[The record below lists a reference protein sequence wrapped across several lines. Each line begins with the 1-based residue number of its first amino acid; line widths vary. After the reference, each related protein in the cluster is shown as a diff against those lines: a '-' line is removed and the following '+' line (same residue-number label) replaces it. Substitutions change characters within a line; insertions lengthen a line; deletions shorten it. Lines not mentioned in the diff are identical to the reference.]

1 MATGDYPPI
10 DDYGY
15 IADCHTGALVSTS
28 GSIDWCCMPRYDSGS
43 CFGRILDWQGGGHC
57 SIAPRGHFST
67 ERRYV
72 GNSLVLETTFETAT
86 GAVRLTDFFSMRPGG
101 KHDPRR
107 DVNRIVEGL
116 DGQVELVIDI
126 VPRFDYGAIKPWMR
140 SHGDGLFTA
149 VGGNDGLLIWSDSK
163 LDMRRRHDLEGAL
176 TLSGGEKL
184 HVWLQFRRPEL
195 IDEGQVDA
203 PDGDL
208 IAGHLE
214 ETLDWW
220 EHWSAHCDMD
230 GPYAETGLRSAIVLK
245 GLTNSPTGA
254 IIAAPTT
261 SLPEAPGGSRN
272 WDYRY
277 TWIRDSTFT
286 TRSLGELG
294 FTAEAEGFR
303 RFIERTAAGSAEELQ
318 IMFGLSGERRLGEED
333 LDYLDGYRGAKPVRV
348 GNAAQ
353 AQLQLDMYGE
363 LLMLAHRWHERGHS
377 PDDDYW
383 EFIVQ
388 TVDAACRLW
397 AKPDQGLWEMRGEPR
412 HFVHSKVMCWAAM
425 NYGLQLAADLGRE
438 APVEE
443 WATGREACREAIESK
458 GFDAQRGTYL
468 QAFGNSELDAAALLF
483 PSTGYIPY
491 DDERMI
497 STTDVLRRELESD
510 GLLMRYTER
519 TNGMAGEEGPFLSCS
534 FWLVE
539 CLAHQGR
546 LDEAHTVFQRTAGT
560 ANDLGLLSE
569 EYDVHIEQMLGNF
582 PQALSHLSLI
592 TAIVALSETESGRA

>member
-1 MATGDYPPI
+1 MTSGDYPPI
-10 DDYGY
+10 GDYAY
-15 IADCHTGALVSTS
+15 IADCHTGALVSLS
-28 GSIDWCCMPRYDSGS
+28 GSIDWCCMPRYDSGA
-43 CFGRILDWQGGGHC
+43 CFGRVLDWRRAGHC
-57 SIAPRGHFST
+57 SIAPHSHFAAT
-67 ERRYV
+67 RRYV
-72 GNSLVLETTFETAT
+72 GNSLVLETTFETST
-86 GAVRLTDFFSMRPGG
+86 GTVRLTDFFSMRPGG

-107 DVNRIVEGL
+107 DICRVVEGL
-116 DGQVELVIDI
+116 AGEVKLGLEV

-140 SHGDGLFTA
+140 AHGDGLFTA
-149 VGGNDGLLIWSDSK
+149 VGGNDGLLIWSDAN
-163 LDMRRRHDLEGAL
+163 LGMVERHDLEGKP
-176 TLSGGEKL
+176 TITEGEKL
-184 HVWLQFRRPEL
+184 HLWLQFRRPEL
-195 IDEGQVDA
+195 IDEGPLEA
-203 PDGDL
+203 PDAEQISKRL
-208 IAGHLE
+208 Q

-220 EHWSAHCDMD
+220 EHWARRCNME
-230 GPYAETGLRSAIVLK
+230 GAYAETALRSAIVLK

-254 IIAAPTT
+254 IVAAPTT
-261 SLPEAPGGSRN
+261 SLPESPGGSRN

-294 FTAEAEGFR
+294 FTAEADGFR

-318 IMFGLSGERRLGEED
+318 IMFGLSGERRLGEEE
-333 LDYLDGYRGAKPVRV
+333 LDYLDGYRGARPVRV

-363 LLMLAHRWHERGHS
+363 LLGLASRWHDRGHS

-397 AKPDQGLWEMRGEPR
+397 PRPDQGLWEMRGEPR
-412 HFVHSKVMCWAAM
+412 HFVHSKVMCWAALD
-425 NYGLQLAADLGRE
+425 YGLQLAEDLGRD
-438 APVEE
+438 APVDE
-443 WATGREACREAIESK
+443 WAAARDGCRDAIEAE
-458 GFDAQRGTYL
+458 GFDEEQGAYVQS
-468 QAFGNSELDAAALLF
+468 FGHPELDASALLF
-483 PSTGYIPY
+483 PSAGYIAY
-491 DDERMI
+491 DDKRMV
-497 STTDVLRRELESD
+497 STTDVLRRELETD

-519 TNGMAGEEGPFLSCS
+519 TDGMPGAEGTFLSCS

-546 LDEAHTVFQRTAGT
+546 LDEAHAVFQRAAGT

-569 EYDVHIEQMLGNF
+569 EYDVEVEQMLGNF

-592 TAIVALSETESGRA
+592 TAIVALSDAETGRA